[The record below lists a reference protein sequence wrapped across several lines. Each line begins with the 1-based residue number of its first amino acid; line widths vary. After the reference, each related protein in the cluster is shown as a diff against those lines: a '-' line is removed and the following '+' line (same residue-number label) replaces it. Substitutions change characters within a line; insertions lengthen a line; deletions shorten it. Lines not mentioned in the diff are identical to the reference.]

1 MSAPDVFISGVRI
14 KLLLSYSLYNL
25 NYQYSHV
32 L

>member
-14 KLLLSYSLYNL
+14 KLLWSYSLYNL
-25 NYQYSHV
+25 NYQYSYV